1 VSLQSTPP
9 DPDPATPRESLAR
22 QAYLAVREGIIL
34 GRYPQGS
41 RLTEQ
46 RLAEELRVSRV
57 PLREAVPQLEMHG
70 FVRTFPRR
78 GAVVTTWDARRVND
92 LFDLR
97 LCLETGAARLAAA
110 RVAGGASMEPLDA
123 ALRYAHDVVHEG
135 DAYRIADAS
144 SQYHEAIVD
153 LAGNELMSTLMRSV
167 SERTLWLFYLTS
179 QLDAGEAF
187 EDHSAL
193 CEAIRAGD
201 QRMAESLAY
210 THIERDRR
218 PSFAALG
225 SIHD

>member
-1 VSLQSTPP
+1 MTLETAPP
-9 DPDPATPRESLAR
+9 DAAAPRESLA
-22 QAYLAVREGIIL
+22 QQVYLALREGIIL

-46 RLAEELRVSRV
+46 RLAEELEVSRV

-78 GAVVTTWDARRVND
+78 GAVVMSWDAQRVND

-97 LCLETGAARLAAA
+97 LCLEPGAARLSAA
-110 RVAGGASMEPLDA
+110 RVAAGASVEPLAA

-144 SQYHEAIVD
+144 SRYHAAIVD

-167 SERTLWLFYLTS
+167 SERALWLFYLTS
-179 QLDAGEAF
+179 QLDADEAF

-193 CEAIRAGD
+193 CEAICAGD

-210 THIERDRR
+210 THIERDRK

-225 SIHD
+225 GVED